1 MYKNLK
7 TFRESLN
14 LTQKEFAA
22 SLGIA
27 QTTYN
32 GYETGARDPKSDFWI
47 AVAERYNVT
56 IDYLMGYSDDPKGY
70 SGSSNLLRVDFG
82 HGEAK
87 KAPSQRDE
95 ADEVAD
101 IYRALDDHGK
111 GAVKAILD
119 FEHAAAIAEQRQM
132 GSGTKKAKAV
142 RKRSDGFIE
151 VKVYDQIAAA
161 GLGNYLDSPDSHIE
175 QYPANLIPE
184 GTDFGIRISGN
195 SMEPDI
201 RDGSTAFV
209 QSRSTIETGSVGIF
223 LLNGEAF
230 CKRLEVDRYEGKVRL
245 VSINKAYQPREIEEF
260 DDFKTL
266 GLVLGSYPK

>member
-1 MYKNLK
+1 MWNDKLKEMKRKSGLK
-7 TFRESLN
+7 TAEIAKQSGIPEPTLEK
-14 LTQKEFAA
+14 LFA
-22 SLGIA
+22 G
-27 QTTYN
+27 TTK
-32 GYETGARDPKSDFWI
+32 DPKLETMKQLVHF
-47 AVAERYNVT
+47 
-56 IDYLMGYSDDPKGY
+56 LGYSLDDLYDEPN
-70 SGSSNLLRVDFG
+70 SSNLLRVDFG
-82 HGEAK
+82 HGETNMK

-132 GSGTKKAKAV
+132 GSGTKKIGTV

-151 VKVYDQIAAA
+151 VKVYDQTAAA
-161 GLGNYLDSPDSHIE
+161 GLGNYLDNPNYHME
-175 QYPANLIPE
+175 QYPANVVPDR
-184 GTDFGIRISGN
+184 TDFGIRISGN

-209 QSRSTIETGSVGIF
+209 QSRSTIEAGSVGIF

-230 CKRLEVDRYEGKVRL
+230 CKKLEVDKYECQIRL
-245 VSINKAYQPREIEEF
+245 VSINKDYPPRIIERFDEF
-260 DDFKTL
+260 QTI